1 MNISKIFTPVLL
13 GFALLAADV
22 SADAT
27 NPLVGDT
34 MEVENFMQETYKN
47 NLAEIE
53 LGKLAL
59 EQSGSDKVK
68 AFAQMMIEEHRAA
81 NRELQDLAKRKDV
94 ELPDETSLVNKTKK
108 QILALRNDESFD
120 LAYASNQ
127 VRAHELSLQV
137 FERGQRSGDAEA
149 TAFAEKYLPIIEK
162 HLIKARQLV
171 QVTERSAQEADVE
184 SDLDIGD
191 TPPAS
196 R

>member
-1 MNISKIFTPVLL
+1 MKSYKFFIPLLFCFVLFTGETL
-13 GFALLAADV
+13 
-22 SADAT
+22 ADASDPFAGET
-27 NPLVGDT
+27 IDSESF
-34 MEVENFMQETYKN
+34 MEEIYKN

-59 EQSGSDKVK
+59 EESGSDKVK
-68 AFAQMMIEEHRAA
+68 AFAQHMIDEHKTA
-81 NRELQDLAKRKDV
+81 NAELKNLAQRKKF
-94 ELPDETSLVNKTKK
+94 ELPDDTSLINKTKK
-108 QILALRNDESFD
+108 QILSLRNDESFD

-127 VRAHELSLQV
+127 VRAHELTLQV
-137 FERGQRSGDAEA
+137 FQRGQRSDDPEIL
-149 TAFAEKYLPIIEK
+149 AFAKKHLPMIEK